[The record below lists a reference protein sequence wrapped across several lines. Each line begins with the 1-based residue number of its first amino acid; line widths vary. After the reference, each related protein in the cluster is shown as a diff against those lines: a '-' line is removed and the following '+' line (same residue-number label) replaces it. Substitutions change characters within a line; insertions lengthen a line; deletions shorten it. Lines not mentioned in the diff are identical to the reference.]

1 MMLGPKRVP
10 TKIAILMLA
19 MALPQPVLGYAT
31 FTHEELIDLAW
42 NHSIRPLL
50 LQRYPGT
57 TDNGLVVAHSYAYGG
72 CLIQDLGYYPFGK
85 KLFSDLTHYV
95 RSADFVEA
103 LLRNARNVDELA
115 FAIGALSH
123 YVGDIVGHAE
133 AVNPSTGIAFPKL
146 ERKYGPLVTFEDDP
160 IAHVRTEFGFDIA
173 QIALWRY
180 APHQYRKTIGFR
192 MSRRLLERAFQQTYG
207 LRMGSILGP
216 PRSALSSYDLAVHRL
231 IPLFAKAT
239 IVDIRRHL
247 PPDPPDT
254 ALDRLSE
261 AISETDYAKHFGQ
274 YHHGPGFE
282 ARVLGIVIHLVPK
295 IGILKIL
302 AIKAPSEQ
310 TEDLFVESLDHALSR
325 FEVLLSDLANNQMP
339 LADRDLDTGLKVR
352 PGGYKLTDRT
362 YAELLHRLVQTPGV
376 SIPPDLRRDIL
387 AYYSDPAAPIS
398 TKHNPKAWMRVL
410 AELNTLEHSAEHSTA
425 DNRASP

>member
-1 MMLGPKRVP
+1 MMFRRRWVPKY
-10 TKIAILMLA
+10 IMISIL
-19 MALPQPVLGYAT
+19 VLSAPLSAFGYAT

-42 NHSIRPLL
+42 NSSIRPLL
-50 LQRYPGT
+50 LRRYPGT
-57 TDNGLVVAHSYAYGG
+57 TRNELIEAHAYAYGG

-103 LLRNARNVDELA
+103 LLRDGRNVNEFA

-123 YVGDIVGHAE
+123 FVGDTVGHSE
-133 AVNPSTGIAFPKL
+133 AINPSTAITFPKL
-146 ERKYGPLVTFEDDP
+146 ERKYGPIVTFEDDP
-160 IAHVRTEFGFDIA
+160 TAHVRTEFGFDVA
-173 QIALWRY
+173 QVALWRY
-180 APHQYRKTIGFR
+180 APHEYRERIGFR
-192 MSRRLLERAFQQTYG
+192 TSRRLLEQAFKETYG
-207 LRMGSILGP
+207 LRMRSILGP

-254 ALDRLSE
+254 PLQRFTT
-261 AISETDYAKHFGQ
+261 AISETDYAKYWSQ
-274 YHHGPGFE
+274 YHHGPGLE
-282 ARVLGIVIHLVPK
+282 ARVLGIVIHLIPK

-302 AIKAPSEQ
+302 AIKAPSEH
-310 TEDLFVESLDHALSR
+310 TEDLFVQSVDVALSR
-325 FEVLLSDLANNQMP
+325 FEALLNDLGKNELS
-339 LADRDLDTGLKVR
+339 LADRDLDTGLKVK
-352 PGGYKLTDRT
+352 PGAYKLTDRT

-376 SIPPDLRRDIL
+376 QIPQGLRNDIL

-398 TKHNPKAWMRVL
+398 TKHNRKAWMRVL
-410 AELNTLEHSAEHSTA
+410 ADLDSLEQSRAE
-425 DNRASP
+425 NRASR